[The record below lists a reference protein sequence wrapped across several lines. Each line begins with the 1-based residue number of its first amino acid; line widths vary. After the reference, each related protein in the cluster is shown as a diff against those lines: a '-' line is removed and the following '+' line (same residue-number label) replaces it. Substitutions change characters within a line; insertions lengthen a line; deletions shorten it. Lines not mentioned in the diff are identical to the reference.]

1 MAEKKATQNQ
11 YHYGVGRRKTAVAQ
25 VRLYTQ
31 GSGKISVNDK
41 PVTAENQSYL
51 APLQLAGML
60 GNTDLTVKVHGGG
73 FSGQEE
79 AIRHGISRA
88 LVAMDE
94 GYKTSLRKAGYLT
107 RDPREKERQK
117 PGLKGARRSPQW
129 SKR

>member
-1 MAEKKATQNQ
+1 MAEKKATSL

-25 VRLYTQ
+25 VRVFPQ
-31 GSGKISVNDK
+31 GSGKITINDK
-41 PVTAENQSYL
+41 AITAAEQPYL

-60 GNTDLTVKVHGGG
+60 GSADITVKVHGGG
-73 FSGQEE
+73 FAGQEE

-88 LVAMDE
+88 LVSMDE
-94 GYKTSLRKAGYLT
+94 AYKTTLRKAGYLT

-117 PGLKGARRSPQW
+117 PGLKGARRAPQW